1 MVFYEYHKGLG
12 IDIPKQKELSNEK
25 RGERMRTN
33 KITVNLEPEL
43 NAKLRDYVY
52 TERIAIS
59 ELVNR
64 LLKEFLADK
73 KDLLHKPEKAAV

>member
-1 MVFYEYHKGLG
+1 
-12 IDIPKQKELSNEK
+12 
-25 RGERMRTN
+25 MRTN
-33 KITVNLEPEL
+33 KISVNLEPEL
-43 NAKLRDYVY
+43 NTKLRDYAY